1 MPIQTVS
8 QAFSNEG
15 AGGFT
20 FRNRVINGDMRID
33 QRNNGSALAA
43 STSAAGAYTMD
54 RWASYTGTG
63 SLWRMQRVSTGN
75 LDFPFAMRT
84 QRIAGQTS
92 TSAIYY
98 AQIVETLNT
107 YGLAGQ
113 TVTLS
118 FYITA
123 GSNYSGGS
131 SFGFQLLNGTGSD
144 EGMSSM
150 NSGTWTGAVYPGTTL
165 TPTTTRTRIT
175 FTTTLGA
182 SVREVAVRFYWAGS
196 GTAGANDFVDI
207 TGVQLELG
215 SVATP
220 FEHRPYGT
228 ELALCQRYCYQS
240 QNYGSSL
247 SYTEP
252 DFMVYGAYADANNW
266 MFAASKFPV
275 PMRTSPTLSTSDEVG
290 NIGKVSIFTSNSGQ
304 VSSNITPYTVA
315 VTPNAYSVSIYTQAK
330 YGFFGAIRASAE
342 L

>member
-43 STSAAGAYTMD
+43 GLTAAGAYTLD
-54 RWASYTGTG
+54 RWASFTGTG
-63 SLWRMQRVSTGN
+63 SLWQMQRVSTGN
-75 LDFPFAMRT
+75 LDFPFAMRI

-92 TSAIYY
+92 TSAVYV

-150 NSGTWTGAVYPGTTL
+150 NSGTWTGAVYPGITL

-207 TGVQLELG
+207 TGVQLEVG
-215 SVATP
+215 SVTTP

-228 ELALCQRYCYQS
+228 ELALCQRYFYQS
-240 QNYGSSL
+240 KDYGSSL
-247 SYTEP
+247 SYTDG
-252 DFMVYGAYADANNW
+252 DFIVYGAYADSNNW
-266 MFAASKFPV
+266 MFVQSRFPV
-275 PMRTSPTLSTSDEVG
+275 TMRASPTLTTSDSAG
-290 NIGKVSIFTSNSGQ
+290 NIGKITIFTSNSGQ
-304 VSSNITPYTVA
+304 TSFNITPYTVGA
-315 VTPNAYSVSIYTQAK
+315 TPNSYNISVYSQAK
-330 YGFFGAIRASAE
+330 YGFYGAVSASAE